1 MSKFSELSLENENV
15 MSEALVKSGLDHVIN
30 VKFLGDDRQKTIY
43 KVQKSNA
50 LVKFETNNDV
60 YVILNELI
68 FDQLEEWQK
77 IMVAEES
84 LACLSFN
91 YEKDKLDIKK
101 GDVHTFSGFLKKY
114 GYDRYEVLTESIKT
128 LYNVKQEDAAV

>member
-15 MSEALVKSGLDHVIN
+15 MNEAFVKSGLDHVIN
-30 VKFLGDDRQKTIY
+30 LKFLGDDRQKTIY
-43 KVQKSNA
+43 KVQKSSA

-60 YVILNELI
+60 YIIINELI
-68 FDQLEEWQK
+68 FDQLEELQK
-77 IMVAEES
+77 IMIAEES
-84 LACLSFN
+84 LGGLTFN

-114 GYDRYEVLTESIKT
+114 GYDKYEVLTESIKT
-128 LYNVKQEDAAV
+128 LYNIKQEDATV

>member
-15 MSEALVKSGLDHVIN
+15 MNEALVKSGLDHVIN

-101 GDVHTFSGFLKKY
+101 GDVQTFSGFLKKY